1 MLTVGGA
8 LQILLL
14 LLQVYVVSYEE
25 TTHRPVQSSLRYY
38 SYMMENKKFS
48 YHKQPVYQLGTQYV
62 DGIYSNSVTLKSG
75 SEVTEGH

>member
-1 MLTVGGA
+1 
-8 LQILLL
+8 
-14 LLQVYVVSYEE
+14 
-25 TTHRPVQSSLRYY
+25 
-38 SYMMENKKFS
+38 MMENKKFS